1 MEIKISKKPIDYKKA
16 MLSLHKRVD
25 EVYMNKNQELLWLL
39 KHPNLYTGGISA
51 PDNEL
56 IDKNKFP
63 VFKTNRGGKWT
74 FHGDGQKV
82 VYFVMN
88 LNKRDK
94 AIRGFVNKIED
105 TIISTLYELDIES
118 FKDKNNI
125 GIWVKQNNLE
135 QKIAAIGIKVKKWIA
150 YHGFSININVN
161 KSNYEGIVPCG
172 IKKKGIANISDF
184 KKNID
189 EEILDNI
196 IIKNF
201 SKVFQD

>member
-16 MLSLHKRVD
+16 MLSLDKRVD

-105 TIISTLYELDIES
+105 TIISTLNELDIES

-125 GIWVKQNNLE
+125 GIWVIQNNLE
-135 QKIAAIGIKVKKWIA
+135 QKFAAIGIKVKKWIA

>member
-16 MLSLHKRVD
+16 MLSLDKRVD

-51 PDNEL
+51 PENEL

-105 TIISTLYELDIES
+105 TIISTLNELDIES

-172 IKKKGIANISDF
+172 IKKKVLLISVIL
-184 KKNID
+184 KK
-189 EEILDNI
+189 ILM
-196 IIKNF
+196 K
-201 SKVFQD
+201 KY

>member
-16 MLSLHKRVD
+16 MLSLDKRVD
-25 EVYMNKNQELLWLL
+25 EVYMNKNQDLLWLL

-105 TIISTLYELDIES
+105 TIIPTLNELDIKS

-184 KKNID
+184 KNNVD

>member
-1 MEIKISKKPIDYKKA
+1 MEIKISKKPIEYKKA
-16 MLSLHKRVD
+16 MLSLDKRVD

-105 TIISTLYELDIES
+105 TIISTLNELDIES

-172 IKKKGIANISDF
+172 IKKKGIAKISDF
-184 KKNID
+184 KK
-189 EEILDNI
+189 ILM
-196 IIKNF
+196 K
-201 SKVFQD
+201 KY

>member
-1 MEIKISKKPIDYKKA
+1 
-16 MLSLHKRVD
+16 MLSLDKRVD

-51 PDNEL
+51 PDDEL

-94 AIRGFVNKIED
+94 ANKF
-105 TIISTLYELDIES
+105 L
-118 FKDKNNI
+118 F
-125 GIWVKQNNLE
+125 W
-135 QKIAAIGIKVKKWIA
+135 
-150 YHGFSININVN
+150 
-161 KSNYEGIVPCG
+161 
-172 IKKKGIANISDF
+172 
-184 KKNID
+184 
-189 EEILDNI
+189 LDNYKMRKLFFI
-196 IIKNF
+196 EKCFVKHHRN
-201 SKVFQD
+201 S

>member
-16 MLSLHKRVD
+16 MLSLDKRVD

-88 LNKRDK
+88 LNKRHK
-94 AIRGFVNKIED
+94 AIR
-105 TIISTLYELDIES
+105 
-118 FKDKNNI
+118 
-125 GIWVKQNNLE
+125 
-135 QKIAAIGIKVKKWIA
+135 
-150 YHGFSININVN
+150 
-161 KSNYEGIVPCG
+161 P
-172 IKKKGIANISDF
+172 
-184 KKNID
+184 
-189 EEILDNI
+189 
-196 IIKNF
+196 
-201 SKVFQD
+201 

>member
-16 MLSLHKRVD
+16 MLSLDKRVD

-105 TIISTLYELDIES
+105 TIISTLNELDIES

-150 YHGFSININVN
+150 YHGFAININN
-161 KSNYEGIVPCG
+161 DLKNYKKIIPCG
-172 IKKKGIANISDF
+172 ISDKGVTNL
-184 KKNID
+184 KNILD
-189 EEILDNI
+189 QDYSNLSDIL
-196 IIKNF
+196 IKNF
-201 SKVFQD
+201 ISNLKI

>member
-16 MLSLHKRVD
+16 MHSLDKRVD

-105 TIISTLYELDIES
+105 TIILTLNELDIES

-161 KSNYEGIVPCG
+161 KSNYEGIVP
-172 IKKKGIANISDF
+172 
-184 KKNID
+184 
-189 EEILDNI
+189 
-196 IIKNF
+196 
-201 SKVFQD
+201 

>member
-16 MLSLHKRVD
+16 MLSLDKRVD

-105 TIISTLYELDIES
+105 TIISTLNELDIES

-172 IKKKGIANISDF
+172 IKKKGIA
-184 KKNID
+184 
-189 EEILDNI
+189 
-196 IIKNF
+196 
-201 SKVFQD
+201 KV

>member
-16 MLSLHKRVD
+16 MLSLDKRVD

-105 TIISTLYELDIES
+105 TIISTLNELDIES

-150 YHGFSININVN
+150 YHGFSININN
-161 KSNYEGIVPCG
+161 KLDKYDSIIPCG
-172 IKKKGIANISDF
+172 ISNRGVTNLKTIVDQNY
-184 KKNID
+184 D
-189 EEILDNI
+189 ELENKLIE
-196 IIKNF
+196 NF
-201 SKVFQD
+201 LINLKS

>member
-16 MLSLHKRVD
+16 MLSLDKRVD

-94 AIRGFVNKIED
+94 AIRGFVNQIED
-105 TIISTLYELDIES
+105 TIISTLNELDIES

>member
-16 MLSLHKRVD
+16 MLSLDKRVD

-51 PDNEL
+51 PDDEL

-105 TIISTLYELDIES
+105 TIISTLNELDIES

-172 IKKKGIANISDF
+172 IKKKGIANINDF

-189 EEILDNI
+189 EEVLDNI

>member
-1 MEIKISKKPIDYKKA
+1 MEIKISKKPIEYKKA
-16 MLSLHKRVD
+16 MLSLDKRVD

-105 TIISTLYELDIES
+105 TIISTLNELDIES

-172 IKKKGIANISDF
+172 IEKKGIANISDF
-184 KKNID
+184 KENID

>member
-16 MLSLHKRVD
+16 MLSLDKRVD

-105 TIISTLYELDIES
+105 TIILTLNELDIES

-189 EEILDNI
+189 EEILYNI

-201 SKVFQD
+201 SKVSQD

>member
-16 MLSLHKRVD
+16 MLSLDKRVD

-51 PDNEL
+51 PDKEL

-105 TIISTLYELDIES
+105 TIISTLNELDIES

-172 IKKKGIANISDF
+172 IKKKGIANISDL